1 MKKIEVKLPT
11 GETREIEPSSESY
24 VYRSVTDGNR
34 LFLEWSEGVYRDYPV
49 GLTAH
54 VDGYD
59 YTLYYPVEVR
69 KVNTELLEYCATL
82 HGREEELKMTKMKD
96 VGSDTPLLSFVL
108 TGKPTD
114 FVRFVRR
121 SMGEGWSVG
130 QVIEGSERTLA
141 FRHESC
147 HDALARIAEEYHTEW
162 HVDGTAISLSRLE
175 VGREQPVAL
184 SYGMGK
190 GFRSGVGRR
199 SDGEETPIGRLF
211 VDGGMRNIDPSKYGA
226 LTLRLPKGATYE
238 YRGVTYRTDPT
249 GSYITGASGSRTEG
263 SYDGTDVYPR
273 RVGRVTRVEV
283 TKEGLVDII
292 DSTIPETL
300 NYNDYRIGE
309 EKAVIV
315 FLSGMLTGRE
325 IEIEQTAKALSGYLH
340 EERRFRL
347 VSSEQDGQ
355 QMPGGSYMP
364 KEGDTYAVYGISL
377 PEEYVRTAEEE
388 LFHEACRYLSEEER
402 ERFRFDG
409 QLDPVFAHREWGR
422 IGGLIVP
429 GGFVH
434 FSDKQFYPR
443 GSDIRIVSVRHP
455 IGQPWAA
462 ELTLSGGPT
471 STGYLG
477 SRLGRLEA
485 EEILRRR
492 EEERRSRLQR
502 QDYAQAVEAIG
513 MISRAVKE
521 VEGYT
526 ARIKPSVVETM
537 GLLIGSE
544 AGHFDFV
551 EAVGSTKSVPFVPV
565 VEAEAVVLPSSVLRH
580 QTLGV
585 KALTNKHRAEDFR
598 YWTLP
603 EYTSPALSDGTE
615 SYYIYAKVEREG
627 SMGVFLLSREPISME
642 KVTGYYHL
650 LVGTVSSVVDGS
662 RAYNRLYGYSML
674 TPGALTVGAIESGN
688 GNMRIDLET
697 GQIIVKHLRIGP
709 PDASKDLQTELDT
722 IRKTPGPQGLQG
734 QQGPK
739 GEDGIPGKDG
749 KDGLTA
755 YTHIA
760 YADTAQGGGFSQSP
774 AGKSY
779 VGMYVDHTATDST
792 SPSAYAWSLIKGAD
806 GRDGTPGMPGKD
818 GRTPYL
824 HIAYADT
831 AAGGGFSQSPA
842 GKAYIGQY
850 TDYTQPDSSDPS
862 RYTWSR
868 IKGDKGDP
876 GKDVDPKVLNDLK
889 AAVDDARRKLDDTVT
904 KSELDGVVS
913 AQEKH
918 DIQAA
923 KAALDA
929 AKKAYDDAVKRAK
942 ELDSEIQVG
951 GRNLLLGTDW
961 RSVDRLAS
969 PPWGN
974 ALAVKKDDSEGV
986 PYVTYGYAWRFFTKE
1001 IRLDPSTNYTIS
1013 FLARR
1018 SGAKVE
1024 TTARVYVG
1032 GGIDATDGV
1041 TDKWQ
1046 RFSHTFTTKQEI
1058 NENVIRFLSGTD
1070 INGAEVAFAQLKLE
1084 RGTVATDWTPAPE
1097 DLQAAMEEVA
1107 QAKAKLAETRSKA
1120 YADGKITA
1128 TEQLAIN
1135 KAAAAYKAAIAKAR
1149 ELDDA
1154 LRGALSKEINVA
1166 KEQAT
1171 KAQQST
1177 DKLRGYVDGAFRDG
1191 VVDDA
1196 EAKAIKTYINEVEAM
1211 WSSAFGAFERVY
1223 VNPFLTSTPK
1233 TALSDAKITLAGAK
1247 DNLISQIRRAISDG
1261 KATRA
1266 EATETE
1272 RLYNVYK
1279 GALRDFHRAL
1289 TSAEE
1294 AIRDAG
1300 KTTGGRNLL
1309 LGTDWRSVDR
1319 LVSPPWGTAL
1329 AVKKDDNEGVSYVT
1343 YGYAWGFFTKEIRLD
1358 PSTNYTISFLA
1369 RRSGA
1374 KVETT
1379 ARVYVGGGIDA
1390 TDGVTDKWQRFSHT
1404 FTTKQ
1409 EINENVIRFLSGTD
1423 INGAEVAFAQLKLER
1438 GNVATDWI
1446 PAPEDLQAEIDAE
1459 RKARE
1464 AAVREIATGLAN
1476 TDTLV
1481 SALEKAQNKLD
1492 QGVLTKADTKDIQY
1506 LLDSLKNGDT
1516 QVAGGLVL
1524 SNDIILSDPNSK
1536 DVTATISGT
1545 QTEGA
1550 KVMRLGISYTC
1561 DPDKKTTVSGANSK
1575 WGVNLYSELQKLESD
1590 SDRIRKLD
1598 ELGFTIVGG
1607 RSLGWP
1613 QWEICKAA
1621 DAKEG
1626 GEATALAN
1634 DGTGHLRDLYFGGEE
1649 IGFGPPDRRYMQ
1661 IGGTARS
1668 EYDMVN
1674 ASTEIHKSQVPGTTV
1689 YKAGETLLD
1698 NFYLPGSNSE
1708 LKYTAMISARAD
1720 AEAQRRIVVEGG
1732 GPDGNP
1738 HYGGGYERPKRVVY
1752 YDRCS
1757 VTTSAYLRVTIT
1769 RGGEE
1774 VYSVTSPTVTASA
1787 VATGGRSADDSEIT
1801 HDMRFD
1807 SGSQELAVTLTVP
1820 ANIIRPSDFAKLTLV
1835 CSELRADRGGGG
1847 AAYAS
1852 NIVSYLPYDT
1862 STPMV
1867 SVTKDRAAFFYG
1879 RSRYL
1884 LFNYLPQYVV
1894 KLVGDMLLQGN
1905 LRLKGKLEADE
1916 VDAPGA
1922 PLCGGMVYEN
1932 GTFSKSFGRYVNK
1945 SWEARPRVEYDY
1957 DASTYTVYHSIG
1969 SSSYVPIVTAV
1980 GSNAGNERW
1989 NLSVR
1994 VYNVSPYRF
2003 EVKLLTN
2010 NDNPTQNGFSY
2021 VCFKTD

>member
-1 MKKIEVKLPT
+1 MKKIEIKLPT

-34 LFLEWSEGVYRDYPV
+34 LSLEWSEGVYRDYPV

-69 KVNTELLEYCATL
+69 KVNTELLEYRATL
-82 HGREEELKMTKMKD
+82 HGREEELKMTKLKD
-96 VGSDTPLLSFVL
+96 VGSSTPLLSFVL

-114 FVRFVRR
+114 FVRFVAK
-121 SMGEGWSVG
+121 SMGEGWSIG

-211 VDGGMRNIDPSKYGA
+211 VEGGKRNIDPSKYGA

-249 GSYITGASGSRTEG
+249 GSCITGASGSRTEG

-273 RVGRVTRVEV
+273 RVGRVTRVEM

-300 NYNDYRIGE
+300 NYNDYRIGG

-537 GLLIGSE
+537 GLLVGSE

-565 VEAEAVVLPSSVLRH
+565 VEAEKVVLPSSVLRH

-627 SMGVFLLSREPISME
+627 SAGVFLLSREPIPME

-662 RAYNRLYGYSML
+662 RAYARLYGYSML
-674 TPGALTVGAIESGN
+674 TPGALTVGAIESGD
-688 GNMRIDLET
+688 GNMRIDLEA

-709 PDASKDLQTELDT
+709 PDASKDLQTELD
-722 IRKTPGPQGLQG
+722 
-734 QQGPK
+734 
-739 GEDGIPGKDG
+739 
-749 KDGLTA
+749 
-755 YTHIA
+755 
-760 YADTAQGGGFSQSP
+760 
-774 AGKSY
+774 
-779 VGMYVDHTATDST
+779 
-792 SPSAYAWSLIKGAD
+792 
-806 GRDGTPGMPGKD
+806 
-818 GRTPYL
+818 
-824 HIAYADT
+824 
-831 AAGGGFSQSPA
+831 
-842 GKAYIGQY
+842 
-850 TDYTQPDSSDPS
+850 
-862 RYTWSR
+862 
-868 IKGDKGDP
+868 
-876 GKDVDPKVLNDLK
+876 
-889 AAVDDARRKLDDTVT
+889 DTVT
-904 KSELDGVVS
+904 KAELNGVVS
-913 AQEKH
+913 AQEEH

-942 ELDSEIQVG
+942 ELDGEIQVG
-951 GRNLLLGTDW
+951 GRNLLLKSDTAYSNTDYFVG
-961 RSVDRLAS
+961 RYDIADPSQMIAGETYTIRI
-969 PPWGN
+969 WGE
-974 ALAVKKDDSEGV
+974 AEGV
-986 PYVTYGYAWRFFTKE
+986 
-1001 IRLDPSTNYTIS
+1001 DYTES
-1013 FLARR
+1013 LWVYN
-1018 SGAKVE
+1018 SGGNTEVAN
-1024 TTARVYVG
+1024 
-1032 GGIDATDGV
+1032 IQ
-1041 TDKWQ
+1041 Q
-1046 RFSHTFTTKQEI
+1046 RA
-1058 NENVIRFLSGTD
+1058 
-1070 INGAEVAFAQLKLE
+1070 NGAWSQTFEWRDDNDKLNRYLNIFRGANNPAYNKGSKTTIFRVKLE
-1084 RGTVATDWTPAPE
+1084 RGSLATDWTPAPE
-1097 DLQAAMEEVA
+1097 DVQVE
-1107 QAKAKLAETRSKA
+1107 
-1120 YADGKITA
+1120 I
-1128 TEQLAIN
+1128 
-1135 KAAAAYKAAIAKAR
+1135 
-1149 ELDDA
+1149 DA
-1154 LRGALSKEINVA
+1154 A

-1171 KAQQST
+1171 KAQTST

-1196 EAKAIKTYINEVEAM
+1196 EAKAIKTYINEVDAQ
-1211 WSSAFGAFERVY
+1211 WQSALGAYEKVY
-1223 VNPFLTSTPK
+1223 TNALLIGAPK
-1233 TALSDAKITLAGAK
+1233 TALLDCKTTLAGK
-1247 DNLISQIRRAISDG
+1247 VSDLTSYITSAISDG
-1261 KATRA
+1261 RATTA
-1266 EATETE
+1266 EVDGVNS
-1272 RLYNVYK
+1272 RYNAYK
-1279 GALRDFHRAL
+1279 SALRDFQRAL
-1289 TSAEE
+1289 KSAEE
-1294 AIRDAG
+1294 SIRDAAVG
-1300 KTTGGRNLL
+1300 EVGSGSLNYLPADMIRSDKNRSLINLRLAAGFFRAVPVGVEMPINIGYDVYFDNDRTDNKVKTTFFYTDEKDNYKDGSRRYIHYSITTGLKGR
-1309 LGTDWRSVDR
+1309 
-1319 LVSPPWGTAL
+1319 
-1329 AVKKDDNEGVSYVT
+1329 
-1343 YGYAWGFFTKEIRLD
+1343 AWHHIWKSGKVARLD
-1358 PSTNYTISFLA
+1358 KHVRIMGWLADTVDTGTYPSEVRNVYL
-1369 RRSGA
+1369 
-1374 KVETT
+1374 
-1379 ARVYVGGGIDA
+1379 RVGSRDLGW
-1390 TDGVTDKWQRFSHT
+1390 T
-1404 FTTKQ
+1404 
-1409 EINENVIRFLSGTD
+1409 
-1423 INGAEVAFAQLKLER
+1423 
-1438 GNVATDWI
+1438 
-1446 PAPEDLQAEIDAE
+1446 PAPEDVQAAIDAE
-1459 RKARE
+1459 RAERE
-1464 AAVREIATGLAN
+1464 TAVRAVEQGLAN

-1481 SALEKAQNKLD
+1481 SALEKAQSKLD
-1492 QGVLTKADTKDIQY
+1492 QGILTKADTKDIQY

-1524 SNDIILSDPNSK
+1524 SNDIILSDPKSK
-1536 DVTATISGT
+1536 DVTASMSGT
-1545 QTEGA
+1545 RTSGA
-1550 KVMRLGISYTC
+1550 KAIRLGIKY
-1561 DPDKKTTVSGANSK
+1561 SGDHVDYLFNAPFFNAEYN
-1575 WGVNLYSELQKLESD
+1575 NLTNLED
-1590 SDRIRKLD
+1590 DNAREKRIN
-1598 ELGFTIVGG
+1598 ELGYSVAEYDKSLRNWRVYPTEEKKDVGETTAFFNNG
-1607 RSLGWP
+1607 
-1613 QWEICKAA
+1613 IAHI
-1621 DAKEG
+1621 G
-1626 GEATALAN
+1626 GLFFNGEYISF
-1634 DGTGHLRDLYFGGEE
+1634 GTEKDS
-1649 IGFGPPDRRYMQ
+1649 YMQ

-1674 ASTEIHKSQVPGTTV
+1674 ASTVIRKFGISGGTVRKSGTFVLDRFDSRYSNREIKYIAKLSVYANARAYEMPNNGYWDNNDHRYHKPEYREYFRTESSATAQLRLELRRGGSVIKTVTSPEVSVSVSARGGQFGINEQIPQGVLFADDRKSQ
-1689 YKAGETLLD
+1689 A
-1698 NFYLPGSNSE
+1698 
-1708 LKYTAMISARAD
+1708 
-1720 AEAQRRIVVEGG
+1720 
-1732 GPDGNP
+1732 
-1738 HYGGGYERPKRVVY
+1738 
-1752 YDRCS
+1752 
-1757 VTTSAYLRVTIT
+1757 VTIT
-1769 RGGEE
+1769 I
-1774 VYSVTSPTVTASA
+1774 SPSDVREQDTVTLSLVTTIRRACYHHNGTEEIDRYAEASA
-1787 VATGGRSADDSEIT
+1787 SAED
-1801 HDMRFD
+1801 
-1807 SGSQELAVTLTVP
+1807 
-1820 ANIIRPSDFAKLTLV
+1820 
-1835 CSELRADRGGGG
+1835 
-1847 AAYAS
+1847 
-1852 NIVSYLPYDT
+1852 IVNYLPYDT

-1879 RSRYL
+1879 RSKYVL
-1884 LFNYLPQYVV
+1884 LNYLESYVMKV
-1894 KLVGDMLLQGN
+1894 VGNILLQGN
-1905 LRLKGKLEADE
+1905 LILKGDLTADSII
-1916 VDAPGA
+1916 
-1922 PLCGGMVYEN
+1922 CKSGGLYSGGVINEY
-1932 GTFSKSFGRYVNK
+1932 GTVTRWVGRKITVWKVSTGRYKLSHNLGHINYVVQAIPVHSSDNNCFVIDGTETAHTVEVGVQWNS
-1945 SWEARPRVEYDY
+1945 SW
-1957 DASTYTVYHSIG
+1957 
-1969 SSSYVPIVTAV
+1969 
-1980 GSNAGNERW
+1980 
-1989 NLSVR
+1989 
-1994 VYNVSPYRF
+1994 
-2003 EVKLLTN
+2003 TN
-2010 NDNPTQNGFSY
+2010 RAIHFVIYAQQ
-2021 VCFKTD
+2021 

>member
-1 MKKIEVKLPT
+1 MKKIEIKLPT

-34 LFLEWSEGVYRDYPV
+34 LSLEWSEGVYRDYPV

-69 KVNTELLEYCATL
+69 KVNTELLEYRATL
-82 HGREEELKMTKMKD
+82 HGREEELKMTKLKD

-114 FVRFVRR
+114 FVRFVAK

-211 VDGGMRNIDPSKYGA
+211 VEGGKRNIDPSKYGA

-300 NYNDYRIGE
+300 NYNDYRIGG

-565 VEAEAVVLPSSVLRH
+565 VEAEKVVLPSSVLRH

-598 YWTLP
+598 YWTIP

-627 SMGVFLLSREPISME
+627 SAGVFLLSREPISME

-650 LVGTVSSVVDGS
+650 LVGTVSSVVDDS

-674 TPGALTVGAIESGN
+674 TPGALMVGAIESGD

-722 IRKTPGPQGLQG
+722 IQKTPGPQGLQG

-739 GEDGIPGKDG
+739 GEDGIPGKPG
-749 KDGLTA
+749 RDGLTA

-760 YADTAQGGGFSQSP
+760 YADTAAGGGFSQSP

-806 GRDGTPGMPGKD
+806 GRDGTPGKPGKDGRTPYLHIAYADTAQGGGFSQSPDGKPYIGQYTDYTQPDSSDPSRYTWSRIKGDRGEQGAPGKDGAPGLQGLQGKQGEQGLPGKPGRDGLTAYTHIAYADTAQGGGFSQSPAGKSYIGMYVDHTAADSTSPSAYAWSLFKGADGRDGTPGKPGKD

-831 AAGGGFSQSPA
+831 AAGGGFSQSSA

-868 IKGDKGDP
+868 IKGEKGAKGDKGENGRTIGRNLLYPVGYNHNCFEESTNRSVRKCQRGQLLWLQKSKGTEPYTLYLHEPLSAGTYTLSYKCSVGDHYRDYIYYQRADGGDGWIPTATTTTKKLRDGVWLHSATFYNIEASAFSWLQFYGTDPFSPLKEVKFWEVKLENGAVATDFAFDSEDGRAHEVRPNLWSTKVFGFFQNNNFGVNITSLPGLRYRLDKVAMSLVGETECVSFYTEPTVTRADYMITCKIIESNKPLLYSISNPSMGYSAGDKIGEQYRMFYPSASRLPGLYWSWQGSKNGAEIGDYAIIGEVKVERIDPKEDIVQTAYLPHPDDLKGDP
-876 GKDVDPKVLNDLK
+876 GKDGATGPKGEKGDGLEVYDTRNDNQPPSWYRKNYTLTTVREFKVQSAIEIPSRWIYGIYCTLETVVRWYDTSGGRVEQSTTLDNGTQLRRVGTADDTAWESWINITAQVQEVRQGLSSATTLIESLQRAQDLK
-889 AAVDDARRKLDDTVT
+889 LDRD
-904 KSELDGVVS
+904 EMPEIGYLL
-913 AQEKH
+913 
-918 DIQAA
+918 
-923 KAALDA
+923 AALR
-929 AKKAYDDAVKRAK
+929 K
-942 ELDSEIQVG
+942 
-951 GRNLLLGTDW
+951 
-961 RSVDRLAS
+961 
-969 PPWGN
+969 P
-974 ALAVKKDDSEGV
+974 
-986 PYVTYGYAWRFFTKE
+986 
-1001 IRLDPSTNYTIS
+1001 
-1013 FLARR
+1013 
-1018 SGAKVE
+1018 
-1024 TTARVYVG
+1024 
-1032 GGIDATDGV
+1032 
-1041 TDKWQ
+1041 
-1046 RFSHTFTTKQEI
+1046 
-1058 NENVIRFLSGTD
+1058 
-1070 INGAEVAFAQLKLE
+1070 NG
-1084 RGTVATDWTPAPE
+1084 
-1097 DLQAAMEEVA
+1097 
-1107 QAKAKLAETRSKA
+1107 
-1120 YADGKITA
+1120 
-1128 TEQLAIN
+1128 
-1135 KAAAAYKAAIAKAR
+1135 
-1149 ELDDA
+1149 
-1154 LRGALSKEINVA
+1154 
-1166 KEQAT
+1166 
-1171 KAQQST
+1171 
-1177 DKLRGYVDGAFRDG
+1177 
-1191 VVDDA
+1191 
-1196 EAKAIKTYINEVEAM
+1196 
-1211 WSSAFGAFERVY
+1211 
-1223 VNPFLTSTPK
+1223 
-1233 TALSDAKITLAGAK
+1233 
-1247 DNLISQIRRAISDG
+1247 
-1261 KATRA
+1261 
-1266 EATETE
+1266 
-1272 RLYNVYK
+1272 
-1279 GALRDFHRAL
+1279 
-1289 TSAEE
+1289 
-1294 AIRDAG
+1294 
-1300 KTTGGRNLL
+1300 
-1309 LGTDWRSVDR
+1309 
-1319 LVSPPWGTAL
+1319 
-1329 AVKKDDNEGVSYVT
+1329 
-1343 YGYAWGFFTKEIRLD
+1343 
-1358 PSTNYTISFLA
+1358 
-1369 RRSGA
+1369 
-1374 KVETT
+1374 
-1379 ARVYVGGGIDA
+1379 
-1390 TDGVTDKWQRFSHT
+1390 
-1404 FTTKQ
+1404 
-1409 EINENVIRFLSGTD
+1409 
-1423 INGAEVAFAQLKLER
+1423 
-1438 GNVATDWI
+1438 
-1446 PAPEDLQAEIDAE
+1446 
-1459 RKARE
+1459 
-1464 AAVREIATGLAN
+1464 
-1476 TDTLV
+1476 
-1481 SALEKAQNKLD
+1481 
-1492 QGVLTKADTKDIQY
+1492 
-1506 LLDSLKNGDT
+1506 T
-1516 QVAGGLVL
+1516 QVAGGLLL
-1524 SNDIILSDPNSK
+1524 SNQIILSDAEDDIIS
-1536 DVTATISGT
+1536 ATLSG
-1545 QTEGA
+1545 QRAKGA
-1550 KVMRLGISYTC
+1550 KSLRLGIDYT
-1561 DPDKKTTVSGANSK
+1561 DGK
-1575 WGVNLYSELQKLESD
+1575 
-1590 SDRIRKLD
+1590 
-1598 ELGFTIVGG
+1598 
-1607 RSLGWP
+1607 
-1613 QWEICKAA
+1613 
-1621 DAKEG
+1621 DAGTEQ
-1626 GEATALAN
+1626 TALCN
-1634 DGTGHLRDLYFGGEE
+1634 DGTGHLGDLYFGGRE
-1649 IGFGPPDRRYMQ
+1649 IGFGATDSRYMQ

-1720 AEAQRRIVVEGG
+1720 AEAQRRIVMEGG

-1738 HYGGGYERPKRVVY
+1738 HFGGGYERPKRVVY

-1774 VYSVTSPTVTASA
+1774 VYSATSPTVTARA

-1807 SGSQELAVTLTVP
+1807 SESQEQAVTLTVP
-1820 ANIIRPSDFAKLTLV
+1820 ANIIRPNDFAKLTLV

-1847 AAYAS
+1847 LAYAS

-1867 SVTKDRAAFFYG
+1867 AVTKDKASFFYG

-1884 LFNYLPQYVV
+1884 LFNYLSQYVV

-1945 SWEARPRVEYDY
+1945 SGEARPRVEYDY
-1957 DASTYTVYHSIG
+1957 DTSTYTVYHSIG

-2021 VCFKTD
+2021 VCFKAD

>member
-11 GETREIEPSSESY
+11 GEIREIEPSSESY
-24 VYRSVTDGNR
+24 IYRSVTDGNR
-34 LFLEWSEGVYRDYPV
+34 LSLEWTEGKYIDYPV

-69 KVNTELLEYCATL
+69 KVNTELLEYRATL
-82 HGREEELKMTKMKD
+82 HGREEELKMTKLKD

-211 VDGGMRNIDPSKYGA
+211 VDGGKRNIDPSKYGA

-300 NYNDYRIGE
+300 NYNDYRIGG

-485 EEILRRR
+485 EAILRRR

-709 PDASKDLQTELDT
+709 PDASKDLQTELD
-722 IRKTPGPQGLQG
+722 
-734 QQGPK
+734 
-739 GEDGIPGKDG
+739 
-749 KDGLTA
+749 
-755 YTHIA
+755 
-760 YADTAQGGGFSQSP
+760 
-774 AGKSY
+774 
-779 VGMYVDHTATDST
+779 
-792 SPSAYAWSLIKGAD
+792 
-806 GRDGTPGMPGKD
+806 
-818 GRTPYL
+818 
-824 HIAYADT
+824 
-831 AAGGGFSQSPA
+831 
-842 GKAYIGQY
+842 
-850 TDYTQPDSSDPS
+850 
-862 RYTWSR
+862 
-868 IKGDKGDP
+868 
-876 GKDVDPKVLNDLK
+876 
-889 AAVDDARRKLDDTVT
+889 DTVT

-913 AQEKH
+913 AQEEH

-951 GRNLLLGTDW
+951 GRNLAVMSRMIPGYLYGESKKGNPGDKDYKVIQYKDFVYDPTYYEWDGATPLTYRIKSVPKGRTGMPIIHYHDKDKVFIGWAFDW
-961 RSVDRLAS
+961 SYKS
-969 PPWGN
+969 PGYTKTLTPKPETAYIRIGFVTPE
-974 ALAVKKDDSEGV
+974 AV
-986 PYVTYGYAWRFFTKE
+986 TK
-1001 IRLDPSTNYTIS
+1001 I
-1013 FLARR
+1013 
-1018 SGAKVE
+1018 
-1024 TTARVYVG
+1024 
-1032 GGIDATDGV
+1032 
-1041 TDKWQ
+1041 
-1046 RFSHTFTTKQEI
+1046 
-1058 NENVIRFLSGTD
+1058 
-1070 INGAEVAFAQLKLE
+1070 E

-1097 DLQAAMEEVA
+1097 DVQSE
-1107 QAKAKLAETRSKA
+1107 
-1120 YADGKITA
+1120 I
-1128 TEQLAIN
+1128 
-1135 KAAAAYKAAIAKAR
+1135 
-1149 ELDDA
+1149 DA
-1154 LRGALSKEINVA
+1154 A

-1177 DKLRGYVDGAFRDG
+1177 DSLKGYVDGAFRDG
-1191 VVDDA
+1191 IVDGA
-1196 EAKAIKTYINEVEAM
+1196 EAMAIKTYINDVDAQ
-1211 WSSAFGAFERVY
+1211 WQSALGAYEKVY
-1223 VNPFLTSTPK
+1223 QNPLLTGAAK
-1233 TALSDAKITLAGAK
+1233 TTLLDCKTTLAGKCDDLTQYIAT
-1247 DNLISQIRRAISDG
+1247 AISDG
-1261 KATRA
+1261 RATPA
-1266 EATETE
+1266 EVDGVNT
-1272 RLYNVYK
+1272 RYNVYK
-1279 GALRDFHRAL
+1279 GALRDFQKAL
-1289 TSAEE
+1289 KSAEE

-1309 LGTDWRSVDR
+1309 LNTGKEERRYGGYIVYT
-1319 LVSPPWGTAL
+1319 L
-1329 AVKKDDNEGVSYVT
+1329 ATPISEPGKYV
-1343 YGYAWGFFTKEIRLD
+1343 L
-1358 PSTNYTISFLA
+1358 SFDC
-1369 RRSGA
+1369 
-1374 KVETT
+1374 E
-1379 ARVYVGGGIDA
+1379 
-1390 TDGVTDKWQRFSHT
+1390 
-1404 FTTKQ
+1404 
-1409 EINENVIRFLSGTD
+1409 VIRQPIGNRFYVIFGYRTNLQTDFVIDYVKGTTHFEKVLDVTRLPLNSLPSQAIDIYIYPNSGYENPAKTPD
-1423 INGAEVAFAQLKLER
+1423 CGEMIIRNVKLER
-1438 GNVATDWI
+1438 GTVATDWT
-1446 PAPEDLQAEIDAE
+1446 PAPEDVQAEIDAINANPPRISAGDTWE
-1459 RKARE
+1459 VYDPKAGKYIDTGRTSKGDNGKAPIIKDGNWWEWDAKAGKYTDTGVRAIGVTGAKGAKGDKGDKGDGLDIIDTRNDNQPPSWYRE
-1464 AAVREIATGLAN
+1464 KYALTTVREFKRLSPIEIPSKWWSGYYCTLETTVRWADTSGGRVEQSTTLDNGVQLRRVGTADDTTWEPWINVSAEVAAVRQGLAN

-1481 SALEKAQNKLD
+1481 SALEKAQSKLD
-1492 QGVLTKADTKDIQY
+1492 QGILTKADTKDIQY

-1545 QTEGA
+1545 QTQGA
-1550 KVMRLGISYTC
+1550 NVMRLGISYTC
-1561 DPDKKTTVSGANSK
+1561 DEDKKATVERAGAK
-1575 WGVNLYSELQKLESD
+1575 WGINLSSILTGLESD

-1607 RSLGWP
+1607 QSLAWP
-1613 QWEICKAA
+1613 KWEICKAT

-1634 DGTGHLRDLYFGGEE
+1634 DGTGHIGELYFWGES
-1649 IGFGPPDRRYMQ
+1649 IGFGATDKRYMQ

-1674 ASTEIHKSQVPGTTV
+1674 ASTVIRKFDISGGTVRKSGTFVLDRFDSRYSNREI
-1689 YKAGETLLD
+1689 
-1698 NFYLPGSNSE
+1698 
-1708 LKYTAMISARAD
+1708 KYTANLSAWAEARAYRVPD
-1720 AEAQRRIVVEGG
+1720 NGGWDPNDHRYHKPEYEEFVRTESSATVQLRLELRRGGSTIKTVTSPQVSVSVSAQGGQFGINEEIPQSALYAE
-1732 GPDGNP
+1732 
-1738 HYGGGYERPKRVVY
+1738 
-1752 YDRCS
+1752 DRKS
-1757 VTTSAYLRVTIT
+1757 QDVTIT
-1769 RGGEE
+1769 ISPSDVREQDT
-1774 VYSVTSPTVTASA
+1774 VTLSLVTTIRRYCYHHQGNNEIDRYASATASA
-1787 VATGGRSADDSEIT
+1787 
-1801 HDMRFD
+1801 
-1807 SGSQELAVTLTVP
+1807 GS
-1820 ANIIRPSDFAKLTLV
+1820 II
-1835 CSELRADRGGGG
+1835 
-1847 AAYAS
+1847 
-1852 NIVSYLPYDT
+1852 NYLPYDT
-1862 STPMV
+1862 SQPMV

-1879 RSRYL
+1879 RSKYVL
-1884 LFNYLPQYVV
+1884 LNYLESCVLKVV
-1894 KLVGDMLLQGN
+1894 GNILLQGN
-1905 LRLKGKLEADE
+1905 LTVKGDIKQEGGGFLAGGVISTSGNMQRWVGKKLKVSKRSTGKYRITHNIGHTNYCIQAIPINDTDWNAFVISGTETTYDVE
-1916 VDAPGA
+1916 IGVQWNGGWRNGA
-1922 PLCGGMVYEN
+1922 IH
-1932 GTFSKSFGRYVNK
+1932 FAIF
-1945 SWEARPRVEYDY
+1945 A
-1957 DASTYTVYHSIG
+1957 
-1969 SSSYVPIVTAV
+1969 
-1980 GSNAGNERW
+1980 
-1989 NLSVR
+1989 
-1994 VYNVSPYRF
+1994 
-2003 EVKLLTN
+2003 
-2010 NDNPTQNGFSY
+2010 Q
-2021 VCFKTD
+2021 

>member
-1 MKKIEVKLPT
+1 MKKIEIKLPS

-24 VYRSVTDGNR
+24 IYRSVTDGNR
-34 LFLEWSEGVYRDYPV
+34 LSLEWTEGKYIDYPV

-69 KVNTELLEYCATL
+69 KVNTELLEYRATL
-82 HGREEELKMTKMKD
+82 HGREEELKMTKLKD

-114 FVRFVRR
+114 FVRFVAK

-162 HVDGTAISLSRLE
+162 HIEGTAISLSRLE

-199 SDGEETPIGRLF
+199 SDGEETPVGRLY
-211 VDGGMRNIDPSKYGA
+211 VEGGKRNIDPSKYGT

-238 YRGVTYRTDPT
+238 YRGVTYRTDPS
-249 GSYITGASGSRTEG
+249 GSYITGESSSRTEG

-300 NYNDYRIGE
+300 DYNDYRIGG

-325 IEIEQTAKALSGYLH
+325 IEIEQTATALSGYLH

-434 FSDKQFYPR
+434 FSDKQFYPQ

-462 ELTLSGGPT
+462 ELTLSSGPT

-492 EEERRSRLQR
+492 EVERRARLQR

-513 MISRAVKE
+513 MISRAVKD
-521 VEGYT
+521 VEGFT

-537 GLLIGSE
+537 GLLVGSE
-544 AGHFDFV
+544 AAHFDFV
-551 EAVGSTKSVPFVPV
+551 EAVGSTKSVSFVPV
-565 VEAEAVVLPSSVLRH
+565 VEAEKVVLPSSVLRH

-603 EYTSPALSDGTE
+603 EYASPALSEAWE

-627 SMGVFLLSREPISME
+627 SAGAFLLSREPISME

-650 LVGTVSSVVDGS
+650 LVGTVSSVVDSS

-674 TPGALTVGAIESGN
+674 TPGALTVGAIEDAS

-760 YADTAQGGGFSQSP
+760 YADTAAGGGFSQSP
-774 AGKSY
+774 AGKAY
-779 VGMYVDHTATDST
+779 VGMYVDHTAADST

-806 GRDGTPGMPGKD
+806 GRDGTPGKPGKD

-831 AAGGGFSQSPA
+831 AQGGGFSQSPD

-850 TDYTQPDSSDPS
+850 TDYSQPDSSDPS

-868 IKGDKGDP
+868 FKGDKEDP

-889 AAVDDARRKLDDTVT
+889 TAVDDAKSKLADTVT
-904 KSELDGVVS
+904 KAELDGVVS

-923 KAALDA
+923 KDALDA

-942 ELDSEIQVG
+942 ELDGEIQVG
-951 GRNLLLGTDW
+951 GRNLLLKSDTAFSNTNYMVGRYKIADPSQMVEGETYTIRIWGEAEGTDFLESLW
-961 RSVDRLAS
+961 VYNSG
-969 PPWGN
+969 GN
-974 ALAVKKDDSEGV
+974 TEVANIQHM
-986 PYVTYGYAWRFFTKE
+986 T
-1001 IRLDPSTNYTIS
+1001 
-1013 FLARR
+1013 
-1018 SGAKVE
+1018 
-1024 TTARVYVG
+1024 
-1032 GGIDATDGV
+1032 
-1041 TDKWQ
+1041 
-1046 RFSHTFTTKQEI
+1046 
-1058 NENVIRFLSGTD
+1058 
-1070 INGAEVAFAQLKLE
+1070 NGAWTQTFSWRDDRYKENNLIYIFRGANNPSYNKGSKTTIFRVKLE
-1084 RGTVATDWTPAPE
+1084 RGSLATDWTPAPE
-1097 DLQAAMEEVA
+1097 DVQSEIDAA
-1107 QAKAKLAETRSKA
+1107 K
-1120 YADGKITA
+1120 D
-1128 TEQLAIN
+1128 
-1135 KAAAAYKAAIAKAR
+1135 
-1149 ELDDA
+1149 
-1154 LRGALSKEINVA
+1154 
-1166 KEQAT
+1166 QAT
-1171 KAQQST
+1171 KAQTST

-1196 EAKAIKTYINEVEAM
+1196 EAKAIKTYINEVDAQ
-1211 WSSAFGAFERVY
+1211 WQSALGAYEKVY
-1223 VNPFLTSTPK
+1223 TNSLLTGAPK
-1233 TALSDAKITLAGAK
+1233 TALLDCKTTLAGKCDDLTQYIAT
-1247 DNLISQIRRAISDG
+1247 AISDG
-1261 KATRA
+1261 KATTA
-1266 EATETE
+1266 EVSGVNS
-1272 RLYNVYK
+1272 RYNAYK
-1279 GALRDFHRAL
+1279 SALRDFQRAL
-1289 TSAEE
+1289 KSAEE
-1294 AIRDAG
+1294 AIRDAAVG
-1300 KTTGGRNLL
+1300 EVGSGSLNYLPADVIRSDKNRSLTSLRLAAGFFRAVPVGVEVPINIGYDVYFDNDRTDNKVKTTIFYTDEGDNYKDGSRLYIIVRETSGLKGRTWHHIWAS
-1309 LGTDWRSVDR
+1309 GK
-1319 LVSPPWGTAL
+1319 A
-1329 AVKKDDNEGVSYVT
+1329 A
-1343 YGYAWGFFTKEIRLD
+1343 RLD
-1358 PSTNYTISFLA
+1358 KHVRIMGWLADTSDKGTYPSEVRDVYL
-1369 RRSGA
+1369 
-1374 KVETT
+1374 
-1379 ARVYVGGGIDA
+1379 RVGSRDLGW
-1390 TDGVTDKWQRFSHT
+1390 T
-1404 FTTKQ
+1404 
-1409 EINENVIRFLSGTD
+1409 
-1423 INGAEVAFAQLKLER
+1423 
-1438 GNVATDWI
+1438 
-1446 PAPEDLQAEIDAE
+1446 PAPEDLQAAIDAE
-1459 RKARE
+1459 RAARE
-1464 AAVREIATGLAN
+1464 TAVREVRSGLAN

-1481 SALEKAQNKLD
+1481 SALEKAQSKLD

-1524 SNDIILSDPNSK
+1524 SNDIILSDPNSR

-1545 QTEGA
+1545 QTQGA
-1550 KVMRLGISYTC
+1550 NVMRLGISYTC

-1575 WGVNLYSELQKLESD
+1575 WGGNLYSELQKLESD

-1661 IGGTARS
+1661 IGGTTRS
-1668 EYDMVN
+1668 EDDMVN
-1674 ASTEIHKSQVPGTTV
+1674 ASTEIHKSKVAGTTV

-1738 HYGGGYERPKRVVY
+1738 HYGGGYERPERVVY

-1769 RGGEE
+1769 RGGEV

-1807 SGSQELAVTLTVP
+1807 SGSQDLAVTLTVP
-1820 ANIIRPSDFAKLTLV
+1820 ANIIRPNDFAKLTLV

-1852 NIVSYLPYDT
+1852 NIVSYLPIDT
-1862 STPMV
+1862 SKPMV
-1867 SVTKDRAAFFYG
+1867 SVTKDKASFFYG

-1884 LFNYLPQYVV
+1884 LFNYLSQYVV

-1945 SWEARPRVEYDY
+1945 SGEARPRVEYDY
-1957 DASTYTVYHSIG
+1957 DASTYTVYHSVG

-2021 VCFKTD
+2021 VCFKAD

>member
-24 VYRSVTDGNR
+24 IYRSVTDGNR
-34 LFLEWSEGVYRDYPV
+34 LSLEWTEGKYIDYPV

-69 KVNTELLEYCATL
+69 KVNTELLEYRATL
-82 HGREEELKMTKMKD
+82 HGREEELKMTKLKD

-211 VDGGMRNIDPSKYGA
+211 VDGGKRNIDPSKYGA

-300 NYNDYRIGE
+300 NYNDYRIGG

-434 FSDKQFYPR
+434 FSDKQFYPA

-455 IGQPWAA
+455 IEQPWAA

-526 ARIKPSVVETM
+526 ARIKPSVIETM
-537 GLLIGSE
+537 GILVGSE

-551 EAVGSTKSVPFVPV
+551 EVVGSTKSVPFVPV
-565 VEAEAVVLPSSVLRH
+565 VEAEKVVLPSSVLRH

-627 SMGVFLLSREPISME
+627 SAGVFLLSREPISME

-650 LVGTVSSVVDGS
+650 LVGTVSSVVDGD
-662 RAYNRLYGYSML
+662 RAYNRLYGFSMIS
-674 TPGALTVGAIESGN
+674 PGQMVVDTISSAN
-688 GNMRIDLET
+688 GRMTIDLARGEIYASSVSFSRPDGAKGSLADLAGEVDELQSHPPKIVDGKWHVWDGKAGSYVNTGDTARGET
-697 GQIIVKHLRIGP
+697 GANGLAPKIVDGKWSVWDGSRWVSTGVP
-709 PDASKDLQTELDT
+709 A
-722 IRKTPGPQGLQG
+722 
-734 QQGPK
+734 QGPK
-739 GEDGIPGKDG
+739 GE
-749 KDGLTA
+749 
-755 YTHIA
+755 
-760 YADTAQGGGFSQSP
+760 QGEQGE
-774 AGKSY
+774 
-779 VGMYVDHTATDST
+779 
-792 SPSAYAWSLIKGAD
+792 KGEQGA
-806 GRDGTPGMPGKD
+806 
-818 GRTPYL
+818 
-824 HIAYADT
+824 
-831 AAGGGFSQSPA
+831 
-842 GKAYIGQY
+842 
-850 TDYTQPDSSDPS
+850 
-862 RYTWSR
+862 
-868 IKGDKGDP
+868 P
-876 GKDVDPKVLNDLK
+876 GKDVDPQVLNDLK
-889 AAVDDARRKLDDTVT
+889 TAVDDARRKLDDTVT
-904 KSELDGVVS
+904 KAELDGVVS
-913 AQEKH
+913 AQEKM

-929 AKKAYDDAVKRAK
+929 AKKAYDDAVQKAK
-942 ELDSEIQVG
+942 ELDDKISVGIENLYNSNCVLGHWTTNPSVVIKDVTRTDNGFKAITLPSSKIRVARLFGGPGLYRVSFDIKVNHTAWFNIGVSDGYGTGGADYLYKNNEWVHVTFVTEFRTTDADNYETFNFLDFNFRYNVGVNVRNLMVTKGSAEVAYKEASVDAEKRLQQEIADAKAAGKQAQQSTDSLKTYVNGVYKDGIITDIEAKTIETYIQEVDAQWQSALGAFERVFPNALLTGDAKTRLNDCKITLAGKVSDLTDYIRRTIADGKATREEATETDRRYNAYKSALKDYQSALKDAEESIRDAGSSVG
-951 GRNLLLGTDW
+951 GRNLYNVNCGVSAWEMTPGNIGKSVPVNRQKDGSIYLETRGATRLRVNGLSLSHPGNYRVSYSIKANHSARYNASMADLDTSFGLLYKNDWHRESIVFTMRSAPKYRHVDLDFSIGGVAVFVRDIMITDGAA
-961 RSVDRLAS
+961 D
-969 PPWGN
+969 
-974 ALAVKKDDSEGV
+974 
-986 PYVTYGYAWRFFTKE
+986 VTYA
-1001 IRLDPSTNYTIS
+1001 
-1013 FLARR
+1013 
-1018 SGAKVE
+1018 
-1024 TTARVYVG
+1024 
-1032 GGIDATDGV
+1032 
-1041 TDKWQ
+1041 
-1046 RFSHTFTTKQEI
+1046 
-1058 NENVIRFLSGTD
+1058 
-1070 INGAEVAFAQLKLE
+1070 
-1084 RGTVATDWTPAPE
+1084 PAPE
-1097 DLQAAMEEVA
+1097 DV
-1107 QAKAKLAETRSKA
+1107 
-1120 YADGKITA
+1120 
-1128 TEQLAIN
+1128 
-1135 KAAAAYKAAIAKAR
+1135 
-1149 ELDDA
+1149 
-1154 LRGALSKEINVA
+1154 
-1166 KEQAT
+1166 
-1171 KAQQST
+1171 
-1177 DKLRGYVDGAFRDG
+1177 
-1191 VVDDA
+1191 
-1196 EAKAIKTYINEVEAM
+1196 
-1211 WSSAFGAFERVY
+1211 
-1223 VNPFLTSTPK
+1223 
-1233 TALSDAKITLAGAK
+1233 
-1247 DNLISQIRRAISDG
+1247 
-1261 KATRA
+1261 
-1266 EATETE
+1266 
-1272 RLYNVYK
+1272 
-1279 GALRDFHRAL
+1279 
-1289 TSAEE
+1289 
-1294 AIRDAG
+1294 
-1300 KTTGGRNLL
+1300 
-1309 LGTDWRSVDR
+1309 
-1319 LVSPPWGTAL
+1319 
-1329 AVKKDDNEGVSYVT
+1329 
-1343 YGYAWGFFTKEIRLD
+1343 
-1358 PSTNYTISFLA
+1358 
-1369 RRSGA
+1369 
-1374 KVETT
+1374 
-1379 ARVYVGGGIDA
+1379 
-1390 TDGVTDKWQRFSHT
+1390 
-1404 FTTKQ
+1404 
-1409 EINENVIRFLSGTD
+1409 
-1423 INGAEVAFAQLKLER
+1423 
-1438 GNVATDWI
+1438 
-1446 PAPEDLQAEIDAE
+1446 QAEIDRE
-1459 RKARE
+1459 RTERE
-1464 AAVREIATGLAN
+1464 QAVREVATGLSSAN
-1476 TDTLV
+1476 TLIR
-1481 SALEKAQNKLD
+1481 SLEQAQELKLD
-1492 QGVLTKADTKDIQY
+1492 RDEMPEIGY
-1506 LLDSLKNGDT
+1506 LLAALRKPNGT
-1516 QVAGGLVL
+1516 QVAGGLLL
-1524 SNDIILSDPNSK
+1524 SNQIILSDAEDDIIS
-1536 DVTATISGT
+1536 ATLSG
-1545 QTEGA
+1545 QRAKGA
-1550 KVMRLGISYTC
+1550 KSLRLGIDYT
-1561 DPDKKTTVSGANSK
+1561 DGK
-1575 WGVNLYSELQKLESD
+1575 
-1590 SDRIRKLD
+1590 
-1598 ELGFTIVGG
+1598 
-1607 RSLGWP
+1607 
-1613 QWEICKAA
+1613 
-1621 DAKEG
+1621 DAGTEQ
-1626 GEATALAN
+1626 TALCN
-1634 DGTGHLRDLYFGGEE
+1634 DGTGHLGDLYFGGRE
-1649 IGFGPPDRRYMQ
+1649 IGFGATDSRYMQ

-1720 AEAQRRIVVEGG
+1720 AEAQRRIVMEGG

-1738 HYGGGYERPKRVVY
+1738 HFGGGYERPKRVVY

-1774 VYSVTSPTVTASA
+1774 VYSATSPTVTARA

-1807 SGSQELAVTLTVP
+1807 SGSQEQAVTLTVP
-1820 ANIIRPSDFAKLTLV
+1820 ANIIRPNDFAKLTLV

-1862 STPMV
+1862 SKPMV
-1867 SVTKDRAAFFYG
+1867 AVTPDKASFFYG

-1884 LFNYLPQYVV
+1884 LFNYLSQYVV
-1894 KLVGDMLLQGN
+1894 KLVGDMLLQGH
-1905 LRLKGKLEADE
+1905 LTLKGDLTADRII
-1916 VDAPGA
+1916 
-1922 PLCGGMVYEN
+1922 CKTGGLYSGGVINEY
-1932 GTFSKSFGRYVNK
+1932 GTVTRWVGRKITVWKVSTGRYKLSHNLGHINYVVQAIPVHSSDNNCFVIDGTETAHTVEVGVQWNS
-1945 SWEARPRVEYDY
+1945 SW
-1957 DASTYTVYHSIG
+1957 
-1969 SSSYVPIVTAV
+1969 
-1980 GSNAGNERW
+1980 
-1989 NLSVR
+1989 
-1994 VYNVSPYRF
+1994 
-2003 EVKLLTN
+2003 TN
-2010 NDNPTQNGFSY
+2010 RAIHFVIYAQQ
-2021 VCFKTD
+2021 

>member
-1 MKKIEVKLPT
+1 MKKIEIKLPT
-11 GETREIEPSSESY
+11 GEIREIEPLSESY
-24 VYRSVTDGNR
+24 IYRSVTDGNR
-34 LFLEWSEGVYRDYPV
+34 LSLEWTEGKYIDYPV

-69 KVNTELLEYCATL
+69 KVNTELLEYRATL
-82 HGREEELKMTKMKD
+82 HGREEELKMTKLKD

-114 FVRFVRR
+114 FVRFVAK
-121 SMGEGWSVG
+121 SMGEDWSVG

-162 HVDGTAISLSRLE
+162 HVEGTAISLSRLE

-199 SDGEETPIGRLF
+199 SDGEETPVGRLY
-211 VDGGMRNIDPSKYGA
+211 VEGGKRNIDPSKYGA

-249 GSYITGASGSRTEG
+249 GSYITGASSSRTEG

-300 NYNDYRIGE
+300 NYNDYRIGG
-309 EKAVIV
+309 EKAVVV

-434 FSDKQFYPR
+434 FSDKQFYPQ

-471 STGYLG
+471 STGFLG

-485 EEILRRR
+485 EELLRRR

-537 GLLIGSE
+537 GLLVGSE
-544 AGHFDFV
+544 AGHFDLV

-749 KDGLTA
+749 LTA

-806 GRDGTPGMPGKD
+806 GRDGTPGKPGKD

-831 AAGGGFSQSPA
+831 AQGGGFSQSPD
-842 GKAYIGQY
+842 GKPYIGQY
-850 TDYTQPDSSDPS
+850 TDYTQSDSSDPS

-868 IKGDKGDP
+868 IKGEKGDP

-889 AAVDDARRKLDDTVT
+889 TAVDDARRKLEDTVT

-913 AQEKH
+913 AQEEH

-942 ELDSEIQVG
+942 ELDGEIQVG
-951 GRNLLLGTDW
+951 GRNLLRGSRSMTRFSWGTDPTGGANPFHKYDDQDGFRVVRLEREGAGKTERDYFWCFIAKNLTIKINKEPYTMSFDYKSNYSGVHFSFSYW
-961 RSVDRLAS
+961 RSDGRGQV
-969 PPWGN
+969 
-974 ALAVKKDDSEGV
+974 VKFNGPDSS
-986 PYVTYGYAWRFFTKE
+986 TWRRGSITLDLRDNKLLDPEAKNECLISIICGTSAGQYTE
-1001 IRLDPSTNYTIS
+1001 IR
-1013 FLARR
+1013 
-1018 SGAKVE
+1018 K
-1024 TTARVYVG
+1024 
-1032 GGIDATDGV
+1032 
-1041 TDKWQ
+1041 
-1046 RFSHTFTTKQEI
+1046 
-1058 NENVIRFLSGTD
+1058 
-1070 INGAEVAFAQLKLE
+1070 LKLE

-1097 DLQAAMEEVA
+1097 DVQAAMEEVA
-1107 QAKAKLAETRSKA
+1107 QAKAELAETKSKA

-1135 KAAAAYKAAIAKAR
+1135 KAAAAYKAAIKKAK
-1149 ELDDA
+1149 ELDVA
-1154 LRGALSKEINVA
+1154 LKGELSKEIAAA

-1171 KAQQST
+1171 KAQTST

-1196 EAKAIKTYINEVEAM
+1196 EAMAIKTYINEVEAM
-1211 WSSAFGAFERVY
+1211 WSSAFGAFEKVY
-1223 VNPFLTSTPK
+1223 VNPFLTGTPK

-1300 KTTGGRNLL
+1300 KTTGGRNLAVMSRMIPGYL
-1309 LGTDWRSVDR
+1309 HGEYKKGNPGDKDYKVMQYKDFVYDPTYYEWDGATPLTYRIKSVPEGRTGMPIIHYHDKDKRFIGWEFDWSYR
-1319 LVSPPWGTAL
+1319 PPGYTKTLTPKPETAYIRIGFVIPQ
-1329 AVKKDDNEGVSYVT
+1329 AVVK
-1343 YGYAWGFFTKEIRLD
+1343 I
-1358 PSTNYTISFLA
+1358 
-1369 RRSGA
+1369 
-1374 KVETT
+1374 
-1379 ARVYVGGGIDA
+1379 
-1390 TDGVTDKWQRFSHT
+1390 
-1404 FTTKQ
+1404 
-1409 EINENVIRFLSGTD
+1409 
-1423 INGAEVAFAQLKLER
+1423 ER
-1438 GNVATDWI
+1438 GTVATDWT
-1446 PAPEDLQAEIDAE
+1446 PAPEDVQAAIDAE
-1459 RKARE
+1459 RAARE
-1464 AAVREIATGLAN
+1464 TAVREVATGLSSA
-1476 TDTLV
+1476 TTLIE
-1481 SALEKAQNKLD
+1481 SLQRAQDLKLD
-1492 QGVLTKADTKDIQY
+1492 RDEMPEIGY
-1506 LLDSLKNGDT
+1506 LLAALRKPEGT
-1516 QVAGGLVL
+1516 QVAGGLLL
-1524 SNDIILSDPNSK
+1524 SNQIILSDAEDDIIS
-1536 DVTATISGT
+1536 ATLSG
-1545 QTEGA
+1545 QRAKGA
-1550 KVMRLGISYTC
+1550 KSLRLGIDYA
-1561 DPDKKTTVSGANSK
+1561 D
-1575 WGVNLYSELQKLESD
+1575 
-1590 SDRIRKLD
+1590 
-1598 ELGFTIVGG
+1598 G
-1607 RSLGWP
+1607 R
-1613 QWEICKAA
+1613 
-1621 DAKEG
+1621 DAGTEQ
-1626 GEATALAN
+1626 TALCN
-1634 DGTGHLRDLYFGGEE
+1634 DGTGHLGDLYFGGEE
-1649 IGFGPPDRRYMQ
+1649 IGFGATDSRYMQ
-1661 IGGTARS
+1661 IGGTARA

-1674 ASTEIHKSQVPGTTV
+1674 ASTEIHKSKIPGTTV

-1698 NFYLPGSNSE
+1698 NFYLQGSNSE

-1720 AEAQRRIVVEGG
+1720 AEAQRRIVMEGG

-1738 HYGGGYERPKRVVY
+1738 HFGGGYQRPERVVY

-1774 VYSVTSPTVTASA
+1774 VYSATSPTVTARA
-1787 VATGGRSADDSEIT
+1787 VATGGRFTDERELTPDE
-1801 HDMRFD
+1801 RFD
-1807 SGSQELAVTLTVP
+1807 SESQEQAVTLTVP
-1820 ANIIRPSDFAKLTLV
+1820 ANIIRPNDFAKLTLV

-1847 AAYAS
+1847 SAYAS

-1867 SVTKDRAAFFYG
+1867 AVTKDKASFFYG

-1884 LFNYLPQYVV
+1884 LFNYLSQYVV

-1945 SWEARPRVEYDY
+1945 SGEARPRVEYDY

-2021 VCFKTD
+2021 VCFKAD